1 MPYIGHNP
9 TNAGSFALIDD
20 IASTFNGSN
29 TTFTLQVGN
38 VNITPNA
45 QNTII
50 ALDGVIQ
57 HTPESYTIS
66 GSTIAFTGAPASGT
80 DFYGILM
87 GNSSYV
93 ENNSIGADELSVS
106 GDGTSLQVLASDG
119 DGTFSWIS
127 QSALTPSANL
137 VTGAT
142 LKSTVTASSLT
153 SVGTLTGLSSSDHVV
168 LNNNKYFKVKD
179 TAGSDIRVIGLANS
193 NDVYV
198 GFIDDATGTGNL
210 YLRTSATN
218 ALTIDSSQNATFA
231 GGTTTLPVGGILRF
245 GERGNLTHNSSNYN
259 MTFNTNSL
267 SSAMVITGTGKVG
280 VHTQS
285 PNVGGWN
292 NDRGALTISSTDNAS
307 ANNYAVLELQGHSFN
322 SSGINGIMMFL
333 DHTVELAR
341 IQSNSLGSSKGDIR
355 FSTNNGSSNAVKMT
369 ITPAGDVL
377 LGNQTVTDHAY
388 QTLGIRG
395 DASDGVSSVGLLTAN
410 ASNTSG
416 RNWGIASN
424 YSAHGNLDF
433 RYSNDKDG
441 TPFTNLAMTIKNNGN
456 VAIGGTGGYQKLS
469 VEDGHIYMSGGYA
482 ITWANGNASINE
494 SSYALNFNTYD
505 GSNVST
511 ALNLYGNNTAQ
522 FHGNPYPSGNN
533 TINLGASG
541 ARWSVI
547 YTSNSV
553 NVSDKTTKKYITDC
567 DLGVD
572 FINSLKPKSYKMK
585 GLKEGHDDYDRK
597 HFGLIAQDLI
607 DTELN
612 DSVFGDKDGEYSLA
626 YNDLIAP
633 MIKSIQELSAKV
645 KELEKKC
652 NCA

>member
-1 MPYIGHNP
+1 MQTYCCV
-9 TNAGSFALIDD
+9 FV
-20 IASTFNGSN
+20 TFG
-29 TTFTLQVGN
+29 
-38 VNITPNA
+38 
-45 QNTII
+45 
-50 ALDGVIQ
+50 
-57 HTPESYTIS
+57 
-66 GSTIAFTGAPASGT
+66 
-80 DFYGILM
+80 
-87 GNSSYV
+87 
-93 ENNSIGADELSVS
+93 
-106 GDGTSLQVLASDG
+106 
-119 DGTFSWIS
+119 
-127 QSALTPSANL
+127 
-137 VTGAT
+137 
-142 LKSTVTASSLT
+142 
-153 SVGTLTGLSSSDHVV
+153 
-168 LNNNKYFKVKD
+168 
-179 TAGSDIRVIGLANS
+179 
-193 NDVYV
+193 
-198 GFIDDATGTGNL
+198 
-210 YLRTSATN
+210 
-218 ALTIDSSQNATFA
+218 
-231 GGTTTLPVGGILRF
+231 
-245 GERGNLTHNSSNYN
+245 
-259 MTFNTNSL
+259 
-267 SSAMVITGTGKVG
+267 
-280 VHTQS
+280 
-285 PNVGGWN
+285 
-292 NDRGALTISSTDNAS
+292 
-307 ANNYAVLELQGHSFN
+307 
-322 SSGINGIMMFL
+322 
-333 DHTVELAR
+333 
-341 IQSNSLGSSKGDIR
+341 
-355 FSTNNGSSNAVKMT
+355 
-369 ITPAGDVL
+369 
-377 LGNQTVTDHAY
+377 
-388 QTLGIRG
+388 
-395 DASDGVSSVGLLTAN
+395 
-410 ASNTSG
+410 
-416 RNWGIASN
+416 
-424 YSAHGNLDF
+424 
-433 RYSNDKDG
+433 
-441 TPFTNLAMTIKNNGN
+441 NGN

-547 YTSNSV
+547 YTSTSV